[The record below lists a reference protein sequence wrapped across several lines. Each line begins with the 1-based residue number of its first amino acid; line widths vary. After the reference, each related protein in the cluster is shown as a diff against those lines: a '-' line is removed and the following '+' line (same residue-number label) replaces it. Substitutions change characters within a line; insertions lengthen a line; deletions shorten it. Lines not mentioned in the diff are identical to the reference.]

1 MKKINCTIMFLDICG
16 STQLYEQLGDEGA
29 KIQIEKCLSRLS
41 EIVIAHNGGG
51 IRTIGDEI
59 MCRFNSPDD
68 ALEAARVAQFD
79 TSSMPT
85 PQDVHL
91 SIRAGLHH
99 GEVILGD
106 NDIFGDAV
114 NVAARMADI
123 AKAGQIITTS
133 DTVSRLSNE
142 LVDLV
147 RQIDLTRVKGKRD
160 KIAVYEFLWNQR
172 DDLTKASITLLS
184 RIENNIGILK
194 LTYGNQVCELQS
206 EHGAIIIGRDEGCD
220 LFVDKSLASRKHSHF
235 QLRRNK
241 FIMTDQSING
251 TYVDAGNG
259 REVYLL
265 REELVLHGNGKLSLG
280 KPVAECATTEIIY
293 FEC

>member
-1 MKKINCTIMFLDICG
+1 MFLDICG

-29 KIQIEKCLSRLS
+29 KIQIEKCLGHLS

-68 ALEAARVAQFD
+68 ALEAARMAQLD
-79 TSSMPT
+79 TSSMST

-106 NDIFGDAV
+106 HDIFGDAA

-160 KIAVYEFLWNQR
+160 KIAVYEFLWDQR

-184 RIENNIGILK
+184 RIENNVGILK
-194 LTYGNQVCELQS
+194 LTYGNQVCELQR
-206 EHGAIIIGRDEGCD
+206 EHGAIVIGRDQGCD
-220 LFVDKSLASRKHSHF
+220 LFVDRSLASRKHSHF
-235 QLRRNK
+235 QMRRNK

-280 KPVAECATTEIIY
+280 KPVAECDTTEIIY